1 MARCL
6 STQTTKYTTLCLN
19 LNQTGIRRVKYSG
32 DQLHGRTVRQIG
44 LGNLLIIE
52 QDLRNVWQ
60 LIQTTA
66 SEDAA

>member
-1 MARCL
+1 
-6 STQTTKYTTLCLN
+6 
-19 LNQTGIRRVKYSG
+19 VKYSRE
-32 DQLHGRTVRQIG
+32 QLHGRAARQIG
-44 LGNLLIIE
+44 LGNVFVIE

>member
-1 MARCL
+1 L
-6 STQTTKYTTLCLN
+6 
-19 LNQTGIRRVKYSG
+19 KYSG
-32 DQLHGRTVRQIG
+32 DQLHGRAARQIG

-52 QDLRNVWQ
+52 QDLGNVWQ

>member
-1 MARCL
+1 
-6 STQTTKYTTLCLN
+6 LN